1 MPAGTSRALLDV
13 LVHMND
19 ALRNVVPVGVV
30 TVVFLPLGALVSRL
44 IYFVTLIPSNSV
56 DFGARMANQS

>member
-30 TVVFLPLGALVSRL
+30 AVVLLPLGASV
-44 IYFVTLIPSNSV
+44 YFVTLIPSNSV
-56 DFGARMANQS
+56 DSGARMANQS

>member
-30 TVVFLPLGALVSRL
+30 AVVLLPLGASVSRSV
-44 IYFVTLIPSNSV
+44 YFVTLIPSNSV
-56 DFGARMANQS
+56 DSGARMANQS